1 MALRNIYIDGDPIL
15 RKKCRPVEKFDDKL
29 HTLLDDMHET
39 LYKAEGVGLAAPQ
52 VGMCRRLFIMHLEN
66 EETGEEIS
74 VEAINPEIVSQKGKQ
89 RVKEGCLSCPD
100 KWGIVTRPAHVVLK
114 AQDRNG
120 EWFER
125 SFSGLGAQ
133 CVSHENAHLDGQLFI
148 DIVEE
153 FFTPEEPK
161 QRRNSPKKLKV
172 RVKDKN

>member
-74 VEAINPEIVSQKGKQ
+74 VEGVTGGEIIDEARG
-89 RVKEGCLSCPD
+89 EGGFGYDPYFYYPPLE
-100 KWGIVTRPAHVVLK
+100 KT
-114 AQDRNG
+114 
-120 EWFER
+120 
-125 SFSGLGAQ
+125 FSELTAEEKNSI
-133 CVSHENAHLDGQLFI
+133 SHRGRA
-148 DIVEE
+148 VELMARE
-153 FFTPEEPK
+153 LVEK
-161 QRRNSPKKLKV
+161 I
-172 RVKDKN
+172 